1 MESFTIKLNDVVR
14 IRLSEVAVTVTG
26 YVPGTL
32 DFAAWMVMT
41 VLHDGEQLVDENEAA
56 APDGSPETANDT
68 GPAGFAISV
77 ATMSV
82 APELFCGT
90 VTFPVFD
97 RAKSN
102 GE

>member
-1 MESFTIKLNDVVR
+1 M
-14 IRLSEVAVTVTG
+14 RLSEVAVTVTG

-56 APDGSPETANDT
+56 APDGSPVTANDT

-82 APELFCGT
+82 APELFWGT
-90 VTFPVFD
+90 VTFPVFH
-97 RAKSN
+97 RAKPN
-102 GE
+102 GQQLLTPLAAANQL